1 MTRHLRSR
9 RLILAGGVL
18 TTAIAMVVWS
28 STRDTP
34 EPVDP
39 AETPK
44 AEEKGELLG
53 NDKRVVTDE
62 ERAEL
67 LSRAQVWR
75 RPETTVG
82 RASFADD
89 NLRELSCK
97 FKIDQLGGT
106 TPKFNCELE
115 TGEEIR
121 IKYGNGPE
129 ALTETA
135 ATRLLRALGFG
146 ADHVTLV
153 RQLRCY
159 GCPKEPFSVMKAV
172 ELTRAEPVYG
182 KVVNYDSYEEFE
194 WVALERKLDARPIQ
208 TDKLEGWS
216 FFELDTVQ
224 SSKGGAPR
232 AHIDGLRIMAVL
244 LAHWDNKSENQRIVC
259 LDREWPDDASCAR
272 PFLLLQD
279 VGASFGPTKMDLEAW
294 ARVPLW
300 DDRASCT
307 VSMRSLPFEGATFG
321 QATITETGRQFIGGM
336 LAEFS
341 NEQLTALFTG
351 ARFGEKRGLTTPV
364 TPVAEWVRI
373 FKQKVQA
380 ITDGPACPQR

>member
-1 MTRHLRSR
+1 M
-9 RLILAGGVL
+9 LAGAIL
-18 TTAIAMVVWS
+18 TTAAMIMVWS
-28 STRDTP
+28 STRNTP
-34 EPVDP
+34 EPADP
-39 AETPK
+39 PETSK
-44 AEEKGELLG
+44 AQETGEPLW

-75 RPETTVG
+75 RPETALG

-89 NLRELSCK
+89 NVKELSCK
-97 FKIDQLGGT
+97 FRIDQLGGT
-106 TPKFNCELE
+106 TPKFDCELE

-153 RQLRCY
+153 RKLRCY

-172 ELTRAEPVYG
+172 EIARAEPVFE
-182 KVVNYDSYEEFE
+182 KVVDYDSYEQFE
-194 WVALERKLDARPIQ
+194 WVSLERKMDARPIQ

-224 SSKGGAPR
+224 PSKGGAPR
-232 AHIDGLRIMAVL
+232 AHIDGLRVMAVF

-259 LDREWPDDASCAR
+259 LDREWADHAPCAR

-279 VGASFGPTKMDLEAW
+279 VGASFGPAKMDLEAW

-307 VSMRSLPFEGATFG
+307 VSMRNLPFEGATFG
-321 QATITETGRQFIGGM
+321 QATITESGRQFIGGM
-336 LAEFS
+336 LAQLS
-341 NEQLTALFTG
+341 DEQLTALFTG
-351 ARFGEKRGLTTPV
+351 ARFGEKRGLVMPV
-364 TPVAEWVRI
+364 TPVAEWVRV
-373 FKQKVQA
+373 FKQKVQS
-380 ITDGPACPQR
+380 ITDGPACPLR